1 MKRHIDT
8 CERFEADEM
17 PRDRKKKIV
26 GFAMNIIEEMILNYY
41 DQETG

>member
-1 MKRHIDT
+1 
-8 CERFEADEM
+8 M